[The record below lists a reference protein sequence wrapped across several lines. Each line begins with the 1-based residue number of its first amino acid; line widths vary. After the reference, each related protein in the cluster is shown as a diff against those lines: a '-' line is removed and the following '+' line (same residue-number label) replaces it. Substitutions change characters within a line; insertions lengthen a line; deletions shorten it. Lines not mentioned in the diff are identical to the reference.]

1 MNYDSI
7 TLIFIFHLILNFFY
21 LFFITNFTILENGCI
36 FCECTSSVQYET
48 AIRGE
53 LDDRSCMLVL
63 SRADSLRP
71 PAAKGNTSRNE
82 RTVVPFS
89 FQCNSCQK
97 PLIYP
102 HQRLNFYSDYSRV
115 FGCPHCRA
123 VDAHFV
129 KPLSACF
136 TREQFQ
142 LYSQWP

>member
-1 MNYDSI
+1 MCMHC
-7 TLIFIFHLILNFFY
+7 F
-21 LFFITNFTILENGCI
+21 LFFL
-36 FCECTSSVQYET
+36 
-48 AIRGE
+48 
-53 LDDRSCMLVL
+53 
-63 SRADSLRP
+63 
-71 PAAKGNTSRNE
+71 
-82 RTVVPFS
+82 S

-115 FGCPHCRA
+115 FACPHCRA

>member
-7 TLIFIFHLILNFFY
+7 MLIFIFYLILNF
-21 LFFITNFTILENGCI
+21 FFITNFTILENGCV
-36 FCECTSSVQYET
+36 FCECISSMQYEA

-63 SRADSLRP
+63 SRRFVM
-71 PAAKGNTSRNE
+71 PARRAKGNTSRNE

>member
-1 MNYDSI
+1 MKLQYV
-7 TLIFIFHLILNFFY
+7 THLD
-21 LFFITNFTILENGCI
+21 G
-36 FCECTSSVQYET
+36 
-48 AIRGE
+48 
-53 LDDRSCMLVL
+53 RSCMLIL
-63 SRADSLRP
+63 QSRRFVM
-71 PAAKGNTSRNE
+71 PARSEGTTSRNE

>member
-1 MNYDSI
+1 M
-7 TLIFIFHLILNFFY
+7 
-21 LFFITNFTILENGCI
+21 E
-36 FCECTSSVQYET
+36 
-48 AIRGE
+48 A
-53 LDDRSCMLVL
+53 
-63 SRADSLRP
+63 SRWRQE
-71 PAAKGNTSRNE
+71 NE
-82 RTVVPFS
+82 RAVVPFT

-115 FGCPHCRA
+115 FACPHCRS